1 MGQGSVPR
9 AGGIEMENLKWKDVS
24 ALSVLEDPRDPR
36 FREAGLV
43 SSGQT
48 HGTENFCG
56 CQPHVKRL
64 SLKSCLALLKDRPVW
79 LWPYLLLDLST
90 LLPS

>member
-1 MGQGSVPR
+1 
-9 AGGIEMENLKWKDVS
+9 MENLKWKDVS

-64 SLKSCLALLKDRPVW
+64 SLKSSLALLKDRPVW